1 MARPKPQS
9 AIRFPLSSVF
19 GTEANVRVL
28 RELSRH
34 RGQLD
39 ASTLVK
45 RTKLTLP
52 SVLSAISTL
61 VEFGILDE
69 AGSGRSRLFSMNRIS
84 PFNISILSLFD
95 AEESRFKGVIEAVK
109 ECAASL
115 GNKVI
120 AAWIYGSVARGED
133 RAQSD
138 LDVLL
143 IAHEEEVASVQS
155 WSVDFL
161 LAKGE
166 ALLFSP
172 SVNTL
177 SLADIRRLMQNND
190 PMWQAIVNDALVLNG
205 LRPTSI
211 FQATLDKKVPT

>member
-211 FQATLDKKVPT
+211 VQATLDKKVPT

>member
-143 IAHEEEVASVQS
+143 IAHEEEVAAVQS

-177 SLADIRRLMQNND
+177 SLADIRRLMENND

>member
-34 RGQLD
+34 GGQLD

-52 SVLSAISTL
+52 SVLNAISTL

-69 AGSGRSRLFSMNRIS
+69 VGSGRSRLFSMNRIS
-84 PFNISILSLFD
+84 PFNISIVSLFD
-95 AEESRFKGVIEAVK
+95 AEESRFKGVIEAVR

-133 RAQSD
+133 RAESD

-177 SLADIRRLMQNND
+177 SLADIRRLMENND
-190 PMWQAIVNDALVLNG
+190 PMWKAFVNDALVLSG
-205 LRPTSI
+205 PRPTSI

>member
-34 RGQLD
+34 GGQLD

-69 AGSGRSRLFSMNRIS
+69 VGSGRSRLFSMNRIS
-84 PFNISILSLFD
+84 PFNISIVSLFD
-95 AEESRFKGVIEAVK
+95 AEESRFKGVTEAVR

-133 RAQSD
+133 RAESD

-177 SLADIRRLMQNND
+177 SLADIRRLMENND
-190 PMWQAIVNDALVLNG
+190 PMWKAFVNDALVLSG
-205 LRPTSI
+205 PRPMSI

>member
-1 MARPKPQS
+1 MARPTPQS
-9 AIRFPLSSVF
+9 AMRFPLSSVF
-19 GTEANVRVL
+19 GTEANVRVV

-34 RGQLD
+34 GRQLD

-52 SVLSAISTL
+52 SVLSALSTL

-69 AGSGRSRLFSMNRIS
+69 AGSGRTRLFSMNRMS
-84 PFNISILSLFD
+84 PLCVSILSLFE
-95 AEESRFKGVIEAVK
+95 AEESRFNGVIEAVR

-120 AAWIYGSVARGED
+120 AAWIFGSVARGED
-133 RAQSD
+133 RARSD

-143 IAHEEEVASVQS
+143 VAHEDEVASVQRA
-155 WSVDFL
+155 SVDFL

-166 ALLFSP
+166 TLSFSP

-177 SLADIRRLMQNND
+177 SMSDLRRLMENND
-190 PMWQAIVNDALVLNG
+190 PLWKAFVNEALVISG
-205 LRPTSI
+205 PRPAHLPISSR
-211 FQATLDKKVPT
+211 

>member
-34 RGQLD
+34 GGQLD

-52 SVLSAISTL
+52 SVLNAISTL

-69 AGSGRSRLFSMNRIS
+69 VGSGRSRLFSMNRIS
-84 PFNISILSLFD
+84 PFNISIVSLFD
-95 AEESRFKGVIEAVK
+95 AEESRFKGVTEAVR

-133 RAQSD
+133 RAESD

-177 SLADIRRLMQNND
+177 SLADIRRLMENND
-190 PMWQAIVNDALVLNG
+190 PMWKAFVSDALVLSG
-205 LRPTSI
+205 PRPTSI

>member
-1 MARPKPQS
+1 VARPKPQS

>member
-177 SLADIRRLMQNND
+177 SLADIRRLMENND

>member
-34 RGQLD
+34 GGQLD

-52 SVLSAISTL
+52 SVLNAISTL

-69 AGSGRSRLFSMNRIS
+69 VGSGRSRLFSMNRIS
-84 PFNISILSLFD
+84 PFNISIVSLFD
-95 AEESRFKGVIEAVK
+95 AEESRFKGVIEAVR

-133 RAQSD
+133 RAESD

-177 SLADIRRLMQNND
+177 SLADIRRLMENND
-190 PMWQAIVNDALVLNG
+190 PMWKAFVNDALVLSG
-205 LRPTSI
+205 PRPMSI

>member
-34 RGQLD
+34 GGQLD

-69 AGSGRSRLFSMNRIS
+69 VGSGRSRLFSMNRIS
-84 PFNISILSLFD
+84 PFNISIVSLFD
-95 AEESRFKGVIEAVK
+95 AEESRFKGVIEAVR

-133 RAQSD
+133 RAESD

-177 SLADIRRLMQNND
+177 SLADIRRLMENND
-190 PMWQAIVNDALVLNG
+190 PMWKAFVNDALVLSG
-205 LRPTSI
+205 PRPTSI

>member
-1 MARPKPQS
+1 MARPTPQS
-9 AIRFPLSSVF
+9 AMRFPLSSVF
-19 GTEANVRVL
+19 GTEANVRVV

-34 RGQLD
+34 GRQLD

-52 SVLSAISTL
+52 SVLSALSTL

-69 AGSGRSRLFSMNRIS
+69 AGSGRTRLFSMNRMS
-84 PFNISILSLFD
+84 PLCVSILSLFE
-95 AEESRFKGVIEAVK
+95 AEESRFNGVIEAVR

-120 AAWIYGSVARGED
+120 AAWIFGSVARGED
-133 RAQSD
+133 RARSD

-143 IAHEEEVASVQS
+143 VAHEDEVASVQRA
-155 WSVDFL
+155 SVDFL

-166 ALLFSP
+166 TLSFSP

-177 SLADIRRLMQNND
+177 SMSDLRRLMENND
-190 PMWQAIVNDALVLNG
+190 PLWKAFVNEALVISG
-205 LRPTSI
+205 PRPASI
-211 FQATLDKKVPT
+211 FQSALDKKIRT

>member
-1 MARPKPQS
+1 VARPKPQS

-34 RGQLD
+34 GGQLD

-69 AGSGRSRLFSMNRIS
+69 VGSGRSRLFSMNRIS
-84 PFNISILSLFD
+84 PFNISIVSLFD
-95 AEESRFKGVIEAVK
+95 AEESRFKGVTEAVR

-133 RAQSD
+133 RAESD

-177 SLADIRRLMQNND
+177 SLADIRRLMENND
-190 PMWQAIVNDALVLNG
+190 PMWKAFVSDALVLSG
-205 LRPTSI
+205 PRPTSI

>member
-19 GTEANVRVL
+19 GTEANVRVV

-34 RGQLD
+34 GGQLD

-52 SVLSAISTL
+52 SVLNALSIL
-61 VEFGILDE
+61 VAFGILDE
-69 AGSGRSRLFSMNRIS
+69 VGSGRTRLFSMSRTS
-84 PFNISILSLFD
+84 PLNTSILSLFD
-95 AEESRFKGVIEAVK
+95 AEEARFNAVIDAVR
-109 ECAASL
+109 ECVASL

-133 RAQSD
+133 RAESD
-138 LDVLL
+138 LDVVL
-143 IAHEEEVASVQS
+143 IAQDADVSSVQS
-155 WSVDFL
+155 GSVDFL
-161 LAKGE
+161 LARRE
-166 ALLFSP
+166 DLSFSP

-177 SLADIRRLMQNND
+177 SRADLRRLMGNND
-190 PMWQAIVNDALVLNG
+190 PLWQALAGDALVVSG
-205 LRPTSI
+205 PRPTSI
-211 FQATLDKKVPT
+211 FQAVPDKAIPT